1 LGLSRVRAGL
11 LRVRQASHDG
21 VTTGHAVGPLVVHAV
36 RPWIAGATGLFACT
50 QSAKTWSMIFWVVA
64 RDVKTG

>member
-1 LGLSRVRAGL
+1 
-11 LRVRQASHDG
+11 
-21 VTTGHAVGPLVVHAV
+21 VGPLVVHAV